1 MNLEIDK
8 LDVDIIIIEVL
19 VLFEIQDFQE
29 CSGRTPMQI
38 ALSNFVNFVKK
49 SQHTRLDRA
58 LER

>member
-1 MNLEIDK
+1 

-38 ALSNFVNFVKK
+38 ALSNFVNFVEK

-58 LER
+58 LEQ